1 MKDSKIIIALIA
13 GILIGLAFR
22 GVGNSHKR
30 VPSFHDR
37 AVHSYL
43 VHQIQS
49 APGVAKIESLQ
60 MGFDGKSL
68 LATVLPKDNKERA
81 QISYTLSADGYYQAN
96 GQWSFDVGSAMKL
109 WPYEVD

>member
-1 MKDSKIIIALIA
+1 MKDSKIIIALVA

-68 LATVLPKDNKERA
+68 LATVLPKD
-81 QISYTLSADGYYQAN
+81 SADGYYQAN
-96 GQWSFDVGSAMKL
+96 GQWNFDVGSAMKL

>member
-1 MKDSKIIIALIA
+1 
-13 GILIGLAFR
+13 
-22 GVGNSHKR
+22 
-30 VPSFHDR
+30 
-37 AVHSYL
+37 
-43 VHQIQS
+43 
-49 APGVAKIESLQ
+49 

-96 GQWSFDVGSAMKL
+96 GQWNFDVGSAMKL